1 MKEENWKNVRF
12 FGMIIGA
19 IIGTMGIEA
28 VSALIK
34 NKKC

>member
-1 MKEENWKNVRF
+1 MWVF

-19 IIGTMGIEA
+19 IIGTIGIEA
-28 VSALIK
+28 VSVLIK

>member
-1 MKEENWKNVRF
+1 MWDF

-19 IIGTMGIEA
+19 IIGTIGIEA
-28 VSALIK
+28 VSVLIK

>member
-1 MKEENWKNVRF
+1 MWDF

-28 VSALIK
+28 VSVLIK
-34 NKKC
+34 NKMKNTN

>member
-1 MKEENWKNVRF
+1 MWGF

-19 IIGTMGIEA
+19 IIGTIGIEA
-28 VSALIK
+28 VSVLIK

>member
-1 MKEENWKNVRF
+1 MWVF

-19 IIGTMGIEA
+19 IIGTIGFEA
-28 VSALIK
+28 VSVLIK

>member
-1 MKEENWKNVRF
+1 MWGF

-19 IIGTMGIEA
+19 IIGTIGIEA
-28 VSALIK
+28 VSVLIN